1 MSLYVPQA
9 PTILPATAP
18 EGTHDCRLNYIST
31 TQLRLDRFGGNR
43 LMCNGVREV
52 IPAGGVVLNAPV
64 VASSVAYVWC
74 GPSGGIAGAALYL
87 AYDSPEPVIDAFGMP
102 VHPTFRY
109 LTLVGRAYSDGS
121 GNFQMTGNTIGVI
134 SYWNRRWLS
143 IAAAVSF
150 SSGNAS
156 GLLELHG
163 GMRLN
168 AIGFGGD
175 FIRCLMEGSCLNDS
189 ANYTYTAIGQG
200 GGGQLSQLGQHFA
213 TVPNAYGMISCH
225 YDYLYPAGG
234 GVFIMTLMGYVNA
247 GIGTWYPQSTMLVW
261 G

>member
-18 EGTHDCRLNYIST
+18 EGTHDCRLVYVST

-43 LMCNGVREV
+43 IMCNGVREV

-74 GPSGGIAGAALYL
+74 GPAGGVAGAALYL
-87 AYDSPEPVIDAFGMP
+87 AYDSPDPVIDAYGMP

-109 LTLVGRAYSDGS
+109 LTLVGRAYGDGS
-121 GNFQMTGNTIGVI
+121 GNFVMTGIVIGVV

-143 IAAAVSF
+143 IAAANSQVTGST
-150 SSGNAS
+150 GIV
-156 GLLELHG
+156 ELHG
-163 GMRLN
+163 GNRLS
-168 AIGFGGD
+168 AIGFAGD
-175 FIRCLMEGSCLNDS
+175 VIRCLLEGSCLNDS
-189 ANYTYTAIGQG
+189 ANYTYSRIEQVGVGA
-200 GGGQLSQLGQHFA
+200 LSQLGQHFA
-213 TVPNAYGMISCH
+213 TVPNAYGIISCH
-225 YDYLYPAGG
+225 YDYVCPAGG
-234 GVFIMTLMGYVNA
+234 GGLFITTLTGYVNA
-247 GIGTWYPQSTMLVW
+247 GVGTWYPQCSMLVW